1 MFGTFAPSIVAL
13 GLTHAL
19 TLSTYLP
26 AWLTVTLLW
35 IAACYFLF
43 RMPNTRVLKSV
54 NSQKVQPIDAQA
66 VGEDITPVRSLVSPS
81 PYDSGA
87 QPV

>member
-1 MFGTFAPSIVAL
+1 LSGTFAPSIVAL

-19 TLSTYLP
+19 TPSTYLP

-35 IAACYFLF
+35 IAALF
-43 RMPNTRVLKSV
+43 SLSHAEHPALKSV

-66 VGEDITPVRSLVSPS
+66 RRGRHPRQALVSPS
-81 PYDSGA
+81 PYGSGA